1 MKHAIDSIRILLAMA
16 LAWVGVSCSTDDT
29 ESGSIDLKSERVTL
43 SDAGTPVQVRID
55 ADSEWRLEY
64 DTDNGW
70 LSTDL
75 MGGKATT
82 KSFMVEASA
91 NNSESLRFLTIR
103 IFTLN
108 GGAERELTVVQLSS
122 YPTIE
127 LSTTQMSLMAASSTY
142 KLAVTTNIEET
153 EDIVITPSQNWIRDA
168 RIEEGVLIF
177 TADEN
182 ESEVRSCSLQLEYT
196 DENGRVAE
204 AIVKVRQAAPSLYN
218 SATAVDFAT
227 AAAYADGKVSDN
239 VYIEGIITAIGSSKN
254 LPANRYVIQNES
266 DNQTIVLE
274 SDELIAFTQFDR
286 VRLALKD
293 TEVETQSEG
302 SFTYKLFRNLTIA
315 HLLKTEETTFNVPQM
330 TISELT
336 DQMNFCIVT
345 LTDVEAAINA
355 GAYTNFKTCWP
366 GNAEQKKPFY
376 FVEQAQFAPFYRYYP
391 LLLRDR
397 NCNRIYMLSTLD
409 TPWAH
414 TTLPKGSGTVT
425 GLVMRVKLTNFDID
439 ETQLCIV
446 PLTESDLK
454 MDEQSSSVSEVLAE
468 WNCDVHLADPDKPY
482 DAIVPMTVY
491 HPDGGL
497 LAGREEAVLN
507 KSGNTGF
514 QRYYADNVLGYQDSF
529 RGDVNLD
536 DSSDGWY
543 GTLSDGW
550 YGRVN
555 GGAFNSKPW
564 NENQYFY
571 IDGISTEGISG
582 RLSLQLSMN
591 LSYGITTFVVEY
603 ASSVSSQ
610 SWTKVEGADFR
621 VLGQF
626 DRTDTRRQT
635 ENNIPGFKFYDV
647 ALPEALLGQSNI
659 CIRIRPISH
668 EISTVWEPVR
678 LDHVSLRYNK

>member
-1 MKHAIDSIRILLAMA
+1 MKQTIESFRILLAVVLTWA
-16 LAWVGVSCSTDDT
+16 GVSCSTDDT
-29 ESGSIDLKSERVTL
+29 ESGSIELKNERVTL
-43 SDAGTPVQVRID
+43 SDVGTPVQV
-55 ADSEWRLEY
+55 AVNSDSEWRLEY

-75 MGGKATT
+75 MGGKAST
-82 KSFMVEASA
+82 KFFTVKASA

-108 GGAERELTVVQLSS
+108 GSAERELTVVQLSS

-142 KLAVTTNIEET
+142 KLAVTTNVEET
-153 EDIVITPSQNWIRDA
+153 DDIVITPSQSWIRDA
-168 RIEEGVLIF
+168 RIEDGVFQF

-182 ESEVRSCSLQLEYT
+182 EGDVRSCSIQLEYT
-196 DENGRVAE
+196 DDEGRVAE
-204 AIVKVRQAAPSLYN
+204 AIVKVRQAAPSIYN
-218 SATAVDFAT
+218 SATTVDFAT
-227 AAAYADGKVSDN
+227 AAAYPDGKVSDN
-239 VYIEGIITAIGSSKN
+239 IYVEGIITAIGSSKN
-254 LPANRYVIQNES
+254 MPANRYVIQNEG
-266 DNQTIVLE
+266 DNQTLVLE
-274 SDELIAFTQFDR
+274 SNELIAFTQFDR

-302 SFTYKLFRNLTIA
+302 NFTYKLFRNLTIA
-315 HLLKTEETTFNVPQM
+315 HLLKTEETSFSVPQM
-330 TISELT
+330 TISQLT
-336 DQMNFCIVT
+336 EQMNFCLVT
-345 LTDVEAAINA
+345 LTDVEASINA

-376 FVEQAQFAPFYRYYP
+376 FVEQTQFAPFYRYYP
-391 LLLRDR
+391 VSLRDR
-397 NCNRIYMLSTLD
+397 NCDHIYMLSTLD
-409 TPWAH
+409 APWAH

-425 GLVMRVKLTNFDID
+425 GLVMRVKLPNFDID

-446 PLTESDLK
+446 PLTERDLN
-454 MDEQSSSVSEVLAE
+454 MDEQTSSVSEVIAE
-468 WNCDVHLADPDKPY
+468 RNCDVHLADANKPY

-491 HPDGGL
+491 NPDGGL
-497 LAGREEAVLN
+497 LAGKEGVVLS

-514 QRYYADNVLGYQDSF
+514 QRYYSDNVLGYQDSF

-555 GGAFNSKPW
+555 GGALNSKPW
-564 NENQYFY
+564 DENQYFY

-591 LSYGITTFVVEY
+591 LSYGINTFVVEY

-610 SWTKVEGADFR
+610 TWTKVEGADFR

-626 DRTDTRRQT
+626 DRTDTRKQT
-635 ENNIPGFKFYDV
+635 ENNVPGYKFYDI

-668 EISTVWEPVR
+668 EISTVWEPTR

>member
-29 ESGSIDLKSERVTL
+29 EAGSIDLKSERVTL

-254 LPANRYVIQNES
+254 LPANRYVIQNEV

>member
-75 MGGKATT
+75 IGGKATT

-91 NNSESLRFLTIR
+91 NNSESLRVLTIR

-397 NCNRIYMLSTLD
+397 NCDHIYMLSTLD

>member
-397 NCNRIYMLSTLD
+397 NCDHIYMLSTLD

>member
-254 LPANRYVIQNES
+254 LPANRYVIQNEA

-397 NCNRIYMLSTLD
+397 NCDHIYMLSTLD

-626 DRTDTRRQT
+626 DRTDTRKQT

>member
-397 NCNRIYMLSTLD
+397 NCDHIYMLSTLD

-626 DRTDTRRQT
+626 DRTDTRKQT

>member
-29 ESGSIDLKSERVTL
+29 EAGSIDLKSERVTL

-254 LPANRYVIQNES
+254 LPANRYVIQNEA

-397 NCNRIYMLSTLD
+397 NCDHIYMLSTLD

>member
-16 LAWVGVSCSTDDT
+16 LAWVGVSSSTDDT
-29 ESGSIDLKSERVTL
+29 EAGSIDLKSERVTL

-254 LPANRYVIQNES
+254 LPANRYVIQNEA

-397 NCNRIYMLSTLD
+397 NCDHIYMLSTLD

>member
-254 LPANRYVIQNES
+254 LPANRYVIQNEA

>member
-254 LPANRYVIQNES
+254 LPANRYVIQNEA

-397 NCNRIYMLSTLD
+397 NCDHIYMLSTLD

>member
-254 LPANRYVIQNES
+254 LPANRYVIQNET

-397 NCNRIYMLSTLD
+397 NCDHIYMLSTLD

-626 DRTDTRRQT
+626 DRTDTRKQT

>member
-168 RIEEGVLIF
+168 RIEEGGLIF

-254 LPANRYVIQNES
+254 LPANRYVIQNEA

-397 NCNRIYMLSTLD
+397 NCDHIYMLSTLD

-610 SWTKVEGADFR
+610 NWTKVEGADFR

>member
-1 MKHAIDSIRILLAMA
+1 MKHAIDSIRILLAVA

-254 LPANRYVIQNES
+254 LPANRYVIQNET

-397 NCNRIYMLSTLD
+397 NCDHIYMLSTLD

-626 DRTDTRRQT
+626 DRTDTRKQT

>member
-254 LPANRYVIQNES
+254 LPANRYVIQNET

-397 NCNRIYMLSTLD
+397 NCDHIYMLSTLD

-497 LAGREEAVLN
+497 LAGREETVLN

-626 DRTDTRRQT
+626 DRTDTRKQT

>member
-29 ESGSIDLKSERVTL
+29 EAGSIDLKSERVTL

-254 LPANRYVIQNES
+254 LPANRYVIQNEA

-397 NCNRIYMLSTLD
+397 NCDHIYMLSTLD

-550 YGRVN
+550 YGRAN